1 MSCTIV
7 YQYPEG
13 HPCRGCPF
21 ILELTKP
28 SCMFPQTGDKCFMQ
42 KELEKNKNKM
52 KSMNLNNAVL
62 NGR

>member
-1 MSCTIV
+1 MLCTIV

-42 KELEKNKNKM
+42 KELEGKKNKIEAM
-52 KSMNLNNAVL
+52 KLKNAVL
-62 NGR
+62 NRR